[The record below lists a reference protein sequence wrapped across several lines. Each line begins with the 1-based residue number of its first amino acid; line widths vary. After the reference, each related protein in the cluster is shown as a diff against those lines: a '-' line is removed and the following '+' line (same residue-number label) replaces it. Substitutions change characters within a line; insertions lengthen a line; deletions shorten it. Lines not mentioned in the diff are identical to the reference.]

1 MGCSLGP
8 KNTTVF
14 NNSKFYFD
22 ASMPWAAIGATTFL
36 NPKFVNG
43 SYSNYELDSDTNFV
57 SIAGTGVSKYLDLK
71 QLQQFRVGLYGAG
84 TFNQV
89 TSFTWIAVIARGSN
103 AQSNT
108 FFRIDDSTGNFS
120 VTSDGNFAHQ
130 HSGTTHTSTGLT
142 LLNNLWNHLALIRNG
157 TSCNLYVNNVLSF
170 TYTLVNNNGT
180 ADANFRLGLFPG
192 SLVDVAYV
200 AWMPAYVM
208 GASDIQYNY
217 RILKN
222 RFGLS

>member
-43 SYSNYELDSDTNFV
+43 SYSDYTLDSDTNFV

-71 QLQQFRVGLYGAG
+71 QLQQFKVGLTGSG

-89 TSFTWIAVIARGSN
+89 NSFSWIAVIARGSN

-142 LLNNLWNHLALIRNG
+142 LLNDLWYHLALTRNG

-170 TYTLVNNNGT
+170 SYTLVNNFGT

-208 GASDIQYNY
+208 SANDIQYNY

-222 RFGLS
+222 RFNLS

>member
-22 ASMPWAAIGATTFL
+22 ASMPWAAIGATFFL
-36 NPKFVNG
+36 NPKFNQ
-43 SYSNYELDSDTNFV
+43 SYSNYTLDSDTNFV

-71 QLQQFRVGLYGAG
+71 QLQQFKVGLTGSG

-142 LLNNLWNHLALIRNG
+142 LLNNLWNHLVLIRNG

-170 TYTLVNNNGT
+170 TYTLVDNSGT

-192 SLVDVAYV
+192 SLVDVAYA
-200 AWMPAYVM
+200 AWMPAFVM

-222 RFGLS
+222 RFNLS

>member
-1 MGCSLGP
+1 MGCSAGP

-36 NPKFVNG
+36 NPKFNQ
-43 SYSNYELDSDTNFV
+43 SYSNFTLDSDTNFV

-71 QLQQFRVGLYGAG
+71 QLQQFKVGLAGSG

-89 TSFTWIAVIARGSN
+89 NSFTWIAVIARGSN

-108 FFRIDDSTGNFS
+108 FFRIDDGTGNFS

-142 LLNNLWNHLALIRNG
+142 LLNDLWNHLVLIRNG

-170 TYTLVNNNGT
+170 TYTLVNNFGT
-180 ADANFRLGLFPG
+180 ADVNFRLGLFPG
-192 SLVDVAYV
+192 SLVDVAYL
-200 AWMPAYVM
+200 AWMPGYTM
-208 GASDIQYNY
+208 GLSDIQYNY

-222 RFGLS
+222 RFNLA

>member
-22 ASMPWAAIGATTFL
+22 ASMPWAAIGATFFL
-36 NPKFVNG
+36 NPKFLQG
-43 SYSNYELDSDTNFV
+43 SYSHYTLDSDTNFV
-57 SIAGTGVSKYLDLK
+57 SIAGTGVSKFLDLK
-71 QLQQFRVGLYGAG
+71 QLQQFRVGLTGSG

-89 TSFTWIAVIARGSN
+89 NSFSWIAVIARGSN
-103 AQSNT
+103 AQSNG

-142 LLNNLWNHLALIRNG
+142 LLNDLWYHLALTRNG

-170 TYTLVNNNGT
+170 SYTLVNNFGT

-200 AWMPAYVM
+200 AWMPGYVI
-208 GASDIQYNY
+208 SVNDIQYNY

-222 RFGLS
+222 RFNLS

>member
-1 MGCSLGP
+1 MGCSAGP

-57 SIAGTGVSKYLDLK
+57 SIAGTGISKYLDLK
-71 QLQQFRVGLYGAG
+71 QLQQFKVGLSGAG

-120 VTSDGNFAHQ
+120 VTSDGNFAHL

-170 TYTLVNNNGT
+170 TYTLVNNYGT
-180 ADANFRLGLFPG
+180 SDANFRLGLYPG

-222 RFGLS
+222 RFNLS

>member
-43 SYSNYELDSDTNFV
+43 SYSDYTLDSDTNFV

-71 QLQQFRVGLYGAG
+71 QLQQFKVGLTGSG

-89 TSFTWIAVIARGSN
+89 NSFSWIAVIARGSN

-142 LLNNLWNHLALIRNG
+142 LLNDLWYHLALTRNG

-170 TYTLVNNNGT
+170 SYTLVNNFGT

-200 AWMPAYVM
+200 AWMPGYVM
-208 GASDIQYNY
+208 GTSDIQYNY

-222 RFGLS
+222 RFNLS

>member
-1 MGCSLGP
+1 MGCSAGP

-14 NNSKFYFD
+14 DNSKFYFD
-22 ASMPWAAIGATTFL
+22 ASMPWAAIGSTTFL
-36 NPKFVNG
+36 NPKFNQ
-43 SYSNYELDSDTNFV
+43 SYSNYTLDSDTNFV

-71 QLQQFRVGLYGAG
+71 QLQQFKVGLDGSG

-89 TSFTWIAVIARGSN
+89 NSFTWIAVIARGSN
-103 AQSNT
+103 TQSNT
-108 FFRIDDSTGNFS
+108 FFRIDDGTGNFS

-142 LLNNLWNHLALIRNG
+142 LLNDLWNHLVLIRNG

-170 TYTLVNNNGT
+170 TYTLVNNFGT
-180 ADANFRLGLFPG
+180 ADANFRLGLYPG

-200 AWMPAYVM
+200 AWMPGYTM
-208 GASDIQYNY
+208 GLSDIQYNY
-217 RILKN
+217 RLLKN
-222 RFGLS
+222 RFNLS

>member
-43 SYSNYELDSDTNFV
+43 SYSDYTLDSDTNFV

-71 QLQQFRVGLYGAG
+71 QLQQFKVGLTGSG

-89 TSFTWIAVIARGSN
+89 NSFTWIAVIARGSN

-142 LLNNLWNHLALIRNG
+142 LLNDLWYHLALTRNG

-170 TYTLVNNNGT
+170 SYTLVNNFGT

-200 AWMPAYVM
+200 AWMPGYVM
-208 GASDIQYNY
+208 GTSDIQYNY

-222 RFGLS
+222 RFNLS